1 MPNDN
6 ANEGPQ
12 PEVLAPKS
20 SDVDATHESSSS
32 PDTEAV
38 KKLVDK
44 PRHITYRPSHKA
56 TFIGLAVVGVIL
68 AVNAAILGFVMKS
81 QVNAE
86 DARRQGEVTLS
97 TATLD
102 KLGVSRNTV
111 GDVGTELVVNPN
123 SQFNGDVTIAKNVQV
138 SGQLK
143 LNSKFVAGEA
153 SLTKLQAGDTAV
165 NKLNINGDATA
176 TNLNLRKDL
185 VVAGTTRL
193 QGQVTVSQLM
203 TINNNLNVT
212 GSLAV
217 GGTLSTRNLQ
227 VSSFVVDTTLTIG
240 GHVIT
245 RGSAPAVGPGPSLG
259 SNGTVSISG
268 NDAAG
273 TVAVNIGAGGGGG
286 ILAHVAFRQQYGST
300 PHVVVTQVGQGGSGV
315 FISRSVGGFS
325 IGVNGSLAPGG
336 YAFDYIV
343 MQ

>member
-12 PEVLAPKS
+12 PEVLTPKGSDSNAAEESAAAPENE
-20 SDVDATHESSSS
+20 T
-32 PDTEAV
+32 V
-38 KKLVDK
+38 KQLTDK
-44 PRHITYRPSHKA
+44 TRRFNYRPSHKA
-56 TFIGLAVVGVIL
+56 TFIGLAVVAVIL
-68 AVNAAILGFVMKS
+68 AVNATVLGLVMKS

-86 DARRQGEVTLS
+86 AAEQNEVTLS

-123 SQFNGDVTIAKNVQV
+123 SQFNGDVKIAKNVQV
-138 SGQLK
+138 SGELK

-165 NKLNINGDATA
+165 DKININGDATA

-185 VVAGTTRL
+185 TVAGTTRL

-227 VSSFVVDTTLTIG
+227 VSSLIVDTTLTIG
-240 GHVIT
+240 GHIIT
-245 RGSAPAVGPGPSLG
+245 RGSAPNVGPGSSIG

-286 ILAHVAFRQQYGST
+286 IVAHVAFRQQYGST
-300 PHVVVTQVGQGGSGV
+300 PHVVVTQVGQGGNGV
-315 FISRSVGGFS
+315 FITRSIGGFS
-325 IGVNGSLAPGG
+325 IGVNGSLPPGG

>member
-20 SDVDATHESSSS
+20 GDIDATHEPSSS
-32 PDTEAV
+32 PDNDAV

-44 PRHITYRPSHKA
+44 PRRVTYRPSHKA
-56 TFIGLAVVGVIL
+56 TFIGLAVVAVIL

-81 QVNAE
+81 QVSAE
-86 DARRQGEVTLS
+86 AQRQGEVTLS

-143 LNSKFVAGEA
+143 LNSKFIAGDA
-153 SLTKLQAGDTAV
+153 SLTKLQAGDTSV

-176 TNLNLRKDL
+176 TSLNLRKDL
-185 VVAGTTRL
+185 TVAGTTRL

-203 TINNNLNVT
+203 TINNNLNVS

-245 RGSAPAVGPGPSLG
+245 RGSAPGVGPGPSLG

-300 PHVVVTQVGQGGSGV
+300 PRVIVTQVGQGGNGV

-325 IGVNGSLAPGG
+325 IGVNGSLPPGG